1 MESSQD
7 SEPATGYRTYMG
19 DEHGT
24 LYGSNLNQRPWL
36 YQDDRW
42 WIRWPACFVLWIWH
56 ATLFA
61 FMSARLGFLGIG
73 VQTLRIWR
81 YVAPFVLGDV
91 MHLFLVFAVLGILSW
106 IKRWSLTLIFV
117 LNLLAL
123 PGLDAL
129 LNSSA
134 ERVFRLLPESL
145 LELRSDILPN
155 LLTLIVSPLTR
166 TAAKCRC

>member
-1 MESSQD
+1 
-7 SEPATGYRTYMG
+7 
-19 DEHGT
+19 
-24 LYGSNLNQRPWL
+24 
-36 YQDDRW
+36 
-42 WIRWPACFVLWIWH
+42 
-56 ATLFA
+56 
-61 FMSARLGFLGIG
+61 
-73 VQTLRIWR
+73 
-81 YVAPFVLGDV
+81 